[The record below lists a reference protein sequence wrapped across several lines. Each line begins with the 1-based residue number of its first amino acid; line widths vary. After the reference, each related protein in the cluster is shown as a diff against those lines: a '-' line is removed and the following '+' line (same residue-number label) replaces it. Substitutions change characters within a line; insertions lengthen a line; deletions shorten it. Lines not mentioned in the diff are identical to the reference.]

1 LAQSLPTRSK
11 IEALDGAFR
20 HGTMIARREEDMAG
34 IRTTAMNVGPLTCAK
49 NLIVALAPGTI
60 DMPTTA
66 AVIEH
71 PKFGVVLW
79 DTGIND
85 AVADPARADDYWGKG
100 LAAAF
105 GTHNFTPPARS

>member
-1 LAQSLPTRSK
+1 MPGLKMS
-11 IEALDGAFR
+11 
-20 HGTMIARREEDMAG
+20 
-34 IRTTAMNVGPLTCAK
+34 AMNVGPLTCAK

-71 PKFGVVLW
+71 PKFGVVVW

-100 LAAAF
+100 LPAAF
-105 GTHNFTPPARS
+105 GTHNFTRQHAVDKQLEKLGYKPADVYRIREVGHPASMI